1 MFKLH
6 FCLTVLLACFSSSYC
21 KTCSSPQVTASA
33 FTTQDATVL
42 TSIAYVSEFTLKCS
56 NGAEKDRLPLYA
68 EVNGV
73 TLPTARIG
81 PEGNGRYQVS
91 WTEEISKAHT
101 GDVSVH
107 LFDEDG
113 YATLRKLLRN
123 GEDTSSAKPLVTI
136 VVNHPGA
143 YQGPWVN
150 SEFMAVMLAALVWYL
165 AFTAK
170 SKLLA

>member
-1 MFKLH
+1 MNLYRCVF
-6 FCLTVLLACFSSSYC
+6 LLIISFFSVNC
-21 KTCSSPQVTASA
+21 KTCTNPDVDASA

-42 TSIAYVSEFTLKCS
+42 TNIAYVSEFTLKCS
-56 NGAEKDRLPLYA
+56 NGAEKDHLPLYA

-81 PEGNGRYQVS
+81 AEGNGRYQ
-91 WTEEISKAHT
+91 AHT

-113 YATLRKLLRN
+113 YATLRKLIRN
-123 GEDTSSAKPLVTI
+123 GEDTSSAKPLLTI
-136 VVNHPGA
+136 TVNHPGA

>member
-1 MFKLH
+1 MYKFQLGVSVI
-6 FCLTVLLACFSSSYC
+6 FVAFSFTFG
-21 KTCSSPQVTASA
+21 KTCTNPEVSATA

-42 TSIAYVSEFTLKCS
+42 TSIAYVSEFTLQCS

-81 PEGNGRYQVS
+81 PEGYGRYQVS
-91 WTEEISKAHT
+91 WTEEISSAHT
-101 GDVSVH
+101 GDVPVH
-107 LFDEDG
+107 LYDEDG

-123 GEDTSSAKPLVTI
+123 NEDTSNAKPLVTI